1 MASIPQVAKALRT
14 VLTRVANRAARATRF
29 VQRRSKLSGAKFVQT
44 LVVGWLATPEATYE
58 ELAQTA
64 ATLGVKITAQG
75 LEQRFTE
82 AAAQCVERVLQAAVQ
97 QVITAAP
104 VAIPLLQRFT
114 AVYVDD
120 STQVQLPAVWA
131 EVWAG
136 SGGGAQATAQTAAL
150 KLQGRLDL
158 KRGGL
163 TGPVL
168 QAGRASDRTSPI
180 QHAPAPAG
188 RLRLA
193 DLGYFALEVLQT
205 ITQQQAYWLTRLMAG
220 TQVYDERGQ
229 VLDLAA
235 CLPAQGTAVID
246 RPVRLGVHHRLPA
259 RLIAVRVPQEV
270 ANQRRRELHADA
282 RRRGQAVSRTRLRLA
297 DWTLFCTNVPPE
309 LLSGPEVLVVARV
322 RWQIELVFKLW
333 KSSGHLAHSRSDKP
347 WRVLGEV
354 YAKLLGLLIQH
365 WGMVTSLW
373 RYPDRSAWKA
383 AQTLRKHALH
393 LASAFVQGVHAL
405 GEALKVVQRTLAAGC
420 RLNKRQKVPCTFQLL
435 LALTEENLA

>member
-1 MASIPQVAKALRT
+1 MASIAQVAKALRT
-14 VLTRVANRAARATRF
+14 VLTRVANRAARTTRF

-44 LVVGWLATPEATYE
+44 LVFGWLANPEATYE

-75 LEQRFTE
+75 LEQRFTQ
-82 AAAQCVERVLQAAVQ
+82 AAAQCMERVLQAAVQ
-97 QVITAAP
+97 QVIAAAP

-120 STQVQLPAVWA
+120 STQVQLPAVLA
-131 EVWAG
+131 ELWAG
-136 SGGGAQATAQTAAL
+136 SGGGARAEDQTAAR
-150 KLQGRLDL
+150 KLQVRLDL

-163 TGPVL
+163 TGPFVK
-168 QAGRASDRTSPI
+168 AGRASDRTSPT
-180 QHAPAPAG
+180 QHAPVRAG
-188 RLRLA
+188 SLRRA
-193 DLGYFALEVLQT
+193 DLGYFALDVLQT
-205 ITQQQAYWLTRLMAG
+205 RGQQQAYWLTRLMAG
-220 TQVYDERGQ
+220 TQVYAEQGQ
-229 VLDLAA
+229 ALDLAA
-235 CLPAQGTAVID
+235 CLPAQGTAVVD

-282 RRRGQAVSRTRLRLA
+282 RRRGQTVSRARLRLA
-297 DWTLFCTNVPPE
+297 DWTLFCTNVPPD

-322 RWQIELVFKLW
+322 RWQIELVFKLG

-347 WRVLGEV
+347 WRVLCEV
-354 YAKLLGLLIQH
+354 YAKLVGLLLQP
-365 WGMVTSLW
+365 WVMVTSLW

-393 LASAFVQGVHAL
+393 LASAFVAGLAAL
-405 GEALKVVQRTLAAGC
+405 SAALKVGQRTLAAGC
-420 RLNKRQKVPCTFQLL
+420 RLNKRKKVPSTFQLL
-435 LALTEENLA
+435 LALTEDNLA